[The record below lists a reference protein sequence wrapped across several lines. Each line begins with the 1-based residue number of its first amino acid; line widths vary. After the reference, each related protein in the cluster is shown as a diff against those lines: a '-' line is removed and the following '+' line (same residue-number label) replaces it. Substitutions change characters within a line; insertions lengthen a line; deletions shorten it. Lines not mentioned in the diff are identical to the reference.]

1 MDLRQLNALVAVAD
15 HGSFSAAADALAT
28 VQSNVSAHVRKLEDE
43 LGAVLVD
50 RAAGK
55 LTEPGELVV
64 ARARRINV
72 ELDALAADV
81 MALDRE
87 VAGTVRIGVIG
98 TTARWLVPQL
108 LTVMPARYPLLRLVV
123 IEATTVGLDAQLATG
138 QIDIAI
144 LNLPAA
150 GVELRTLPLFEEDL
164 VLVAAPD
171 DPLAARREVELGDL
185 AHRALLLPSAG
196 TSFRDELDAAARMAR
211 VTLQA
216 RLEVDS
222 TRLIA
227 SLTFEGCG
235 PAILPASA
243 VPSYL
248 RDGWV
253 LVPVVGLPPRLVGV
267 ALRRRGTLAAPARA
281 VLDMVTEL
289 IFDPARIP
297 PGIRPVA
304 PEGLPVTTPLN
315 RAPRSG

>member
-1 MDLRQLNALVAVAD
+1 
-15 HGSFSAAADALAT
+15 
-28 VQSNVSAHVRKLEDE
+28 
-43 LGAVLVD
+43 
-50 RAAGK
+50 
-55 LTEPGELVV
+55 VV

-87 VAGTVRIGVIG
+87 VSGTVRIGVIG

-108 LTVMPARYPLLRLVV
+108 LNVLPSRYPMLRLVV
-123 IEATTVGLDAQLATG
+123 IEATTAGLDAQLASG
-138 QIDIAI
+138 QVDMAI

-164 VLVAAPD
+164 VLVISPGH
-171 DPLAARREVELGDL
+171 PLAQRESLELADL
-185 AHRALLLPSAG
+185 EGQPLLLPCAG
-196 TSFRDELDAAARMAR
+196 TSFRDELDTVARAAR

-216 RLEVDS
+216 SLEVDS

-248 RDGWV
+248 RDMWR
-253 LVPVVGLPPRLVGV
+253 LVPVSGIPPRLVGV

-281 VLDMVTEL
+281 VLDVVTEL
-289 IFDPARIP
+289 VFDTTRIP
-297 PGIRPVA
+297 NGIRALPPDQAHLARPDLVA
-304 PEGLPVTTPLN
+304 
-315 RAPRSG
+315 SS

>member
-1 MDLRQLNALVAVAD
+1 MELRQLNALVAVAD
-15 HGSFSAAADALAT
+15 HGSFSAAADSLAT

-55 LTEPGELVV
+55 LTDAGELVV
-64 ARARRINV
+64 ARARRIIV
-72 ELDALAADV
+72 EIDALAADV
-81 MALDRE
+81 IALDRE
-87 VAGTVRIGVIG
+87 VSGTVRIGVIG

-108 LTVMPARYPLLRLVV
+108 LTVLPARYPLLRLVV
-123 IEATTVGLDAQLATG
+123 IEATTNGLDAQLASG
-138 QIDIAI
+138 QVDIAI

-150 GVELRTLPLFEEDL
+150 GVELRTMPLFEEDL
-164 VLVAAPD
+164 VLVAGPD
-171 DPLAARREVELGDL
+171 DPLAARETLEIADL
-185 AHRALLLPSAG
+185 EGRPLLLPCAG
-196 TSFRDELDAAARMAR
+196 TAFRDELDAAAKAAR

-248 RDGWV
+248 REAFR
-253 LVPVVGLPPRLVGV
+253 LLPVNGIPPRLVGV

-281 VLDMVTEL
+281 VLDVVTEL
-289 IFDPARIP
+289 VFDTSRVPR
-297 PGIRPVA
+297 GIR
-304 PEGLPVTTPLN
+304 GLPPDELSVTHPRDLL
-315 RAPRSG
+315 PRSG